1 MMMMMRRRRRNPWY
15 GGQAEACFQA
25 TPASEGQAGSQE
37 PGDDYIRSYQVYED
51 DQVYHDHAG
60 AGDDKHTNI
69 GWTKLVKD

>member
-1 MMMMMRRRRRNPWY
+1 MRIILRMI
-15 GGQAEACFQA
+15 
-25 TPASEGQAGSQE
+25 T
-37 PGDDYIRSYQVYED
+37 